1 MLLLPS
7 SWARLAYL
15 EYIMHAREHF
25 SYMHLY
31 TCIVFEGLVHM
42 CILTCI
48 TCTHSQHSVCNARC
62 HHSRHRKQKVSFE
75 TCMVERV
82 QAYMYVHSLYSALC
96 MHARMVACLI
106 APCSTTQDLRGLS
119 RCTALKL
126 EIDGPG
132 DVLHVAEDQLHG
144 LVGYSTRL
152 GTACFGPLVIWLG
165 GGFCHARTKDDRK
178 VVRARDTLGFG
189 EAERDGEVYSV
200 RWGCGKFDG
209 RLMQMFNVADCSLE
223 PRVMGRSRQAWR
235 LPVYGD
241 EGFVRKYLGRACEAD
256 LCMHAA
262 DRPTRYIAWR
272 VWLVCFKK
280 EPPSLHCPHPFGGE
294 TE

>member
-1 MLLLPS
+1 
-7 SWARLAYL
+7 
-15 EYIMHAREHF
+15 MHAREHF

-31 TCIVFEGLVHM
+31 TCIVFEGL
-42 CILTCI
+42 CTCAYLHVSLAR
-48 TCTHSQHSVCNARC
+48 THSNSVCNARC

-106 APCSTTQDLRGLS
+106 APCSTKQDLRGMS

-132 DVLHVAEDQLHG
+132 MFLHVAEDQLHG

-152 GTACFGPLVIWLG
+152 GRHVFGPLVIWLG
-165 GGFCHARTKDDRK
+165 GWLCHARTKDDRK

-223 PRVMGRSRQAWR
+223 PRVMGRSSKHGGYR
-235 LPVYGD
+235 L
-241 EGFVRKYLGRACEAD
+241 
-256 LCMHAA
+256 
-262 DRPTRYIAWR
+262 W
-272 VWLVCFKK
+272 
-280 EPPSLHCPHPFGGE
+280 
-294 TE
+294 